1 MNIFCY
7 QLRPFTFPTHNRTNC
22 YPLVMDHACILLAL
36 ILFNDKFCR
45 DCILQI
51 MSQGQFGTCF
61 FLLIAF
67 VCNEVFFLSEQ
78 NVEGKAC
85 KLKITVRHFYH
96 FHMVSW

>member
-1 MNIFCY
+1 MISFAGIVYYRLCHKDNSE
-7 QLRPFTFPTHNRTNC
+7 P
-22 YPLVMDHACILLAL
+22 V
-36 ILFNDKFCR
+36 
-45 DCILQI
+45 
-51 MSQGQFGTCF
+51 